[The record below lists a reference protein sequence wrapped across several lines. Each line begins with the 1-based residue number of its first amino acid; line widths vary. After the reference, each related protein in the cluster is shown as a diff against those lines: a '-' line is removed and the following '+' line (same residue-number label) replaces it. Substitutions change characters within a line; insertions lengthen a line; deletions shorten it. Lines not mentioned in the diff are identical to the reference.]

1 MVNVSN
7 KKTTKKNTVFS
18 REKIGNRI
26 REIRKPLVYKE
37 FAKKLGVSEGF
48 ICEIEKGIKKP
59 SAEML
64 FAIAKKYGYS
74 INWIL
79 TGRGPKYIN
88 SLDNEEKDKWEF
100 IPDKNGATG
109 VPTTDGV
116 PELTQLIEQ
125 FWQAYLDS
133 DDLTQEKILNLL
145 AAFDPGE

>member
-48 ICEIEKGIKKP
+48 VCEIEKGVKKP

-79 TGRGPKYIN
+79 TGYGPKYI
-88 SLDNEEKDKWEF
+88 SSIADEKKEEWEF
-100 IPDKNGATG
+100 IPDKTG
-109 VPTTDGV
+109 STKLLAKADT

-125 FWQAYLDS
+125 FWQAYLAS
-133 DDLTQEKILNLL
+133 DDFTQEKILGLL
-145 AAFDPGE
+145 VSFDPGE